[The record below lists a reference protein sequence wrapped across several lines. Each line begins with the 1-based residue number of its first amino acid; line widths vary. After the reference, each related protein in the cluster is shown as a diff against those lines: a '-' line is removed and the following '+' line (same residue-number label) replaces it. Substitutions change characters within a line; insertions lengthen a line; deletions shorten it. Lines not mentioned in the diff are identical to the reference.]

1 MKILRLYILAFCLVL
16 LVSSSSAQ
24 CEPFFGK
31 LVINE
36 VVPGNDNSG
45 ADEFGENDD
54 WVEIYNASD
63 EAINL
68 EGFFLS
74 DNNGN
79 ETKFTFPDFELA
91 ADDVVVIWCDDQPE
105 QGDFHA
111 AFRLSASGEEV
122 GLYDPDTLTL
132 DYVRYGSI
140 PDDIAVGRFP
150 NGRGPFSILIPTFNQ
165 LNTNSVQPRLVINEY
180 QSSNESTAQDQWG
193 GFEDWVEL
201 YNAGNSPIDLEGYF
215 LSDRIGD
222 PTQFVFPDT
231 TLLPNEYLIIWCDMG
246 LMEPGLHTFFRLG
259 GDGDDIL
266 LSNPDTLTIDYV
278 SFGIITSDESE
289 GRFANGTGPMSCFIS
304 PTHGADNGDP
314 LSTAEV
320 IRNGEFKIFPN
331 PTLGEVILESEEFRP
346 GNLQVFS
353 TVGTLVYQTSV
364 FRNQERI
371 DLSNLPRGLYL
382 LNFNNRIIKLV
393 IEK

>member
-1 MKILRLYILAFCLVL
+1 MKLLRLSLLSLGLVL
-16 LVSSSSAQ
+16 LANGTSAQ

-36 VVPGNDNSG
+36 ILPGNDNSG
-45 ADEFGENDD
+45 TDEFGENDD

-74 DNNGN
+74 DNDGN
-79 ETKFTFPDFELA
+79 ETKFVFPDFELA
-91 ADDVVVIWCDDQPE
+91 ADDVVVVWCDDQPE

-111 AFRLSASGEEV
+111 SFRLSAAGEEV

-132 DYVRYGSI
+132 DYVRYGSV

-150 NGRGPFSILIPTFNQ
+150 NGRGPFSVLIPTFDQ
-165 LNTNSVQPRLVINEY
+165 INTNSVQPGLVINEY
-180 QSSNESTAQDQWG
+180 QSVNESTASDQFG

-201 YNAGNSPIDLEGYF
+201 YNAGNTPINLEGYF
-215 LSDRIGD
+215 LSDKIGS

-231 TLLPNEYLIIWCDMG
+231 TLMPDDYLIIWCDMG

-266 LSNPDTLTIDYV
+266 LSDPDTLTIDYV
-278 SFGIITSDESE
+278 SFGIITADESE
-289 GRFANGTGPMSCFIS
+289 GRFANGTGPIACFIT
-304 PTHGADNGDP
+304 PTHGANNGDP
-314 LSTAEV
+314 LSTTEPL
-320 IRNGEFKIFPN
+320 RNQNFKIFPN
-331 PTLGEVILESEEFRP
+331 PTSGKVSIESENFQP
-346 GNLQVFS
+346 GSLQVFS
-353 TVGTLVYQTSV
+353 TVGTLVYQSTVSS
-364 FRNQERI
+364 NLERI
-371 DLSNLPRGLYL
+371 DLSSLPTGLYL
-382 LNFNNRIIKLV
+382 LNFNNRITKLV
-393 IEK
+393 IER

>member
-1 MKILRLYILAFCLVL
+1 MKKLRLSVLVFCLLVL
-16 LVSSSSAQ
+16 AQQSFAQ

-74 DNNGN
+74 DNDGN
-79 ETKFTFPDFELA
+79 ETKFTFPDFELGSG
-91 ADDVVVIWCDDQPE
+91 DVVTIWCDDQPE
-105 QGDFHA
+105 QGAFHA
-111 AFRLSASGEEV
+111 EFRLSGSGEEV

-132 DYVRYGSI
+132 DYVRFGAV
-140 PDDIAVGRFP
+140 PDDISVGRFP
-150 NGRGPFSILIPTFNQ
+150 NGQGPFSILIPTFDG
-165 LNTNSVQPRLVINEY
+165 LNTNSVQPGLVINEY
-180 QSSNESTAQDQWG
+180 QSENESTASDQFG
-193 GFEDWVEL
+193 GFEDWIEL

-215 LSDRIGD
+215 LSDKIGE

-246 LMEPGLHTFFRLG
+246 LMEPGLHTFFKLG

-266 LSNPDTLTIDYV
+266 LSNADTLTIDYV
-278 SFGIITSDESE
+278 SFGVITADESE
-289 GRFANGTGPMSCFIS
+289 GRFANGTGPISCFIS
-304 PTHGADNGDP
+304 
-314 LSTAEV
+314 V
-320 IRNGEFKIFPN
+320 MRNSRSSQ
-331 PTLGEVILESEEFRP
+331 TLLREK
-346 GNLQVFS
+346 
-353 TVGTLVYQTSV
+353 
-364 FRNQERI
+364 
-371 DLSNLPRGLYL
+371 LY
-382 LNFNNRIIKLV
+382 
-393 IEK
+393 